1 MNLKQKLNIQVGDIV
16 LVLSNPNNDD
26 TFSYKYIG
34 LKGQVKYF
42 DYDCGCGQTYPNDPM
57 IGVEFSNGEV
67 EEFWKEELI
76 DFRAFCSVHY
86 LKIR

>member
-1 MNLKQKLNIQVGDIV
+1 MDLQKKLNIQVGDEV

-26 TFSYKYIG
+26 TFSGKYIG

-42 DYDCGCGQTYPNDPM
+42 DYDCGCGQSYPNDPM

-76 DFRAFCSVHY
+76 DFRSSGSVRS
-86 LKIR
+86 LKIL